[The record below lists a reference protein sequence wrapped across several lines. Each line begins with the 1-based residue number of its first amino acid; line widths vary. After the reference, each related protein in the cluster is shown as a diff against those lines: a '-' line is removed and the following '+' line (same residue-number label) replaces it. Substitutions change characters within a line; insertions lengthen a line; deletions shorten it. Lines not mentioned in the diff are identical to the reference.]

1 MAKIRGG
8 IPIWTIASGK
18 GGAGVS
24 VLVASLAAEMARRG
38 LEVRVADHDA
48 RRGDDLGTYL
58 GKGGPRPAAAPLLPG
73 VSLGGGVPGGTGALR
88 RGAATLAPVPG
99 LVLVDP
105 GTRHPAR
112 TAAEL
117 EAADRPIL
125 LLTPEPAAVEGAS
138 RVLAEVALLRT
149 ARWLDARRRRDR
161 DGGPAGRARLEALRG
176 PDGWLPPPGRLAAAL
191 GVPAP
196 DLLAELGRRPVDLV
210 VNQVRRADDVGTA
223 GQLAQVAAERFGLA
237 PRLRGAVGHD
247 ERLWIAV
254 RKRLPVTAPG
264 WGTTWNDDVRDLV
277 DRLLTGRDVGPA
289 RGGGTLGVAGSPPPA
304 VRGARGSAPSG
315 KEGT

>member
-18 GGAGVS
+18 GGVGVS

-48 RRGDDLGTYL
+48 RRGGDLGTYL
-58 GKGGPRPAAAPLLPG
+58 GKGGLRPAAAPPLPG
-73 VSLGGGVPGGTGALR
+73 VSLAAGVPVGTGALR
-88 RGAATLAPVPG
+88 RGAAALVPVPG

-105 GTRHPAR
+105 GTRHPGR

-125 LLTPEPAAVEGAS
+125 VLTPEPAAVEGAS

-161 DGGPAGRARLEALRG
+161 DGDLLGRARLDALRG
-176 PDGWLPPPGRLAAAL
+176 ADGWLPPPGRLAAAL
-191 GVPAP
+191 GVPAH
-196 DLLAELGRRPVDLV
+196 DLLLELGRRPIDLV
-210 VNQVRRADDVGTA
+210 VNQVRRADDVGAA
-223 GQLAQVAAERFGLA
+223 GQFAQVAMERFGLA

-247 ERLWIAV
+247 ERMWIAV
-254 RKRLPVTAPG
+254 RKRLPVTASG
-264 WGTTWNDDVRDLV
+264 WGTTWDDDIRDLA

-289 RGGGTLGVAGSPPPA
+289 GTDGTVGTAGSPAPA
-304 VRGARGSAPSG
+304 VQDARGSAPGG
-315 KEGT
+315 KEGP